1 MNIILCGFMGS
12 GKTTVANILSR
23 LINKKVTDIDKYI
36 EKNENRTIS
45 EIFLSDGEVYFR
57 TLETKAVSE
66 ISQMDN
72 LIIAT
77 GGGIIL
83 NSQNTEML
91 KQNGKI
97 VFIDV
102 TVETILNHL
111 RLDTIRPL
119 LQSEDKEKA
128 VTELLNSRL
137 PFYKASADI
146 IIDGNGKVT
155 DIAKKIIFELEIL

>member
-45 EIFLSDGEVYFR
+45 EIFRSDGEAYFR

-83 NSQNTEML
+83 NPKNAQML

-137 PFYKASADI
+137 PLYKAAADI
-146 IIDGNGKVT
+146 IIDGNGKIA